1 MRSEQDEVEA
11 GLGTRRHV
19 LIAAALSD
27 KLPPCPSRAGASP
40 AALVPAK
47 CMYKRQTER
56 VCPAERRHS
65 LVIVWNGWFSLMIMF
80 VWTFK
85 EKRRH
90 HTPPQVCDD
99 RVRAMERTAE

>member
-11 GLGTRRHV
+11 GLGTRSHV
-19 LIAAALSD
+19 WIAALSD

-40 AALVPAK
+40 AALAPAK

-65 LVIVWNGWFSLMIMF
+65 LVIVWNGWFSLMIVS

>member
-11 GLGTRRHV
+11 GLGTRSHV
-19 LIAAALSD
+19 WIAALSD

-65 LVIVWNGWFSLMIMF
+65 LVIVWNGWFRPVPIM
-80 VWTFK
+80 TFSNTFLK
-85 EKRRH
+85 LKLKL
-90 HTPPQVCDD
+90 
-99 RVRAMERTAE
+99 